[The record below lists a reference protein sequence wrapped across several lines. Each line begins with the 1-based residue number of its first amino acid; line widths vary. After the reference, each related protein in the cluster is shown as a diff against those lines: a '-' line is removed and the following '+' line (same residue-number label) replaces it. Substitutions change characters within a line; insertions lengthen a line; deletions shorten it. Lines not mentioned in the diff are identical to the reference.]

1 MTNWCNRRQTTC
13 NGAQRNTALPA
24 FAGVEDAAT
33 VRDVRNGKA
42 AGVAS
47 IIPIDPN
54 LSALQSPI
62 LLLRQVRDVM
72 LQQADDAQARLDQLT
87 TTIAKALHA
96 DVCSIYLARPGDILE
111 LFASTGL
118 KQSSVH
124 VTRLR
129 VGEGL
134 VGEVASTGL
143 ALNLAE
149 PQNHPKFA
157 YRPETGEELYHSFV
171 GVPLL
176 HSHKT
181 IGVLVIQSKTSRS
194 FSDELVEILHAVAL
208 VISELV
214 VGNRVIDLFEI
225 TGGEHPMLQSQQLSG
240 QTLAGGI
247 AKAPIVLHRPKITI
261 ETLVSESPE
270 EEETRLHNALHS
282 LQQSVDDMITSAGLE
297 EGSTTRDILETYRL
311 FSQDRGWIDRIIEA
325 IHTGLTAEAAVRK
338 VQEEMHA
345 RLSQITSAY
354 IQERV
359 HDLEDLSERLLYHLS
374 GINPTAAQ
382 GELPDAFILVA
393 TSLGPAELLEYDA
406 AKLKGI
412 IIEDG
417 SPTSH
422 VAIIARMLDIPMV
435 GRVDNLLNHMQRGDL
450 AIVQG
455 DQGIVYIRPPED
467 VEQAID
473 AEIEAR
479 ARHAATYAAT
489 RHHEPV
495 SRDGQRISLN
505 LNLGLFVHADHLSPP
520 DVDGIGLF
528 RTELPYMASRDLPSV
543 ESQQKIYRDAL
554 EKARGKKVIF
564 RAFDI
569 GGDKQVPYIQTGD
582 EENPAMGWRA
592 TRIGL
597 DRPVI
602 LRQQFRAL
610 VRAAAGEHLYVMFPF
625 IAEIAEFDAVKALLV
640 KEIDRASEDGITPPT
655 AISTGTMLEVPSLL
669 FQLPELCERVDFI
682 SIGSND
688 LLQFLFACDRG
699 SARVGSRY
707 DPLNPA
713 VMRMVQQIARTADE
727 YKVELGF
734 CGDMAHRPVDAMA
747 LIACGIRS
755 LSMPPASIGPVK
767 AMLRSVD
774 IRELRHFLDY
784 ACTEPHH
791 SIRQQLERFVRDH
804 GAED

>member
-1 MTNWCNRRQTTC
+1 M
-13 NGAQRNTALPA
+13 
-24 FAGVEDAAT
+24 
-33 VRDVRNGKA
+33 
-42 AGVAS
+42 AS

-54 LSALQSPI
+54 LSALQTPI
-62 LLLRQVRDVM
+62 MLLRQVRDVM
-72 LQQADDAQARLDQLT
+72 MKQADTPQRRLDTLT
-87 TTIAKALHA
+87 KTIAEALHSE
-96 DVCSIYLARPGDILE
+96 VCSIYLARPGDILE
-111 LFASTGL
+111 LFSSHGL
-118 KQSSVH
+118 KADAVH

-134 VGEVASTGL
+134 VGEVAASGL
-143 ALNLAE
+143 DLNLAE
-149 PQNHPKFA
+149 PQNHSKFA

-181 IGVLVIQSKTSRS
+181 IGVLVIQGKTSRT

-214 VGNRVIDLFEI
+214 IGNKIVDLYEI
-225 TGGEHPMLQSQQLSG
+225 TGGEHPMLQSHQMSG
-240 QTLAGGI
+240 ATLAGGV
-247 AKAPIVLHRPKITI
+247 AKAPIVLHRPKIEITK
-261 ETLVSESPE
+261 LVSESPE
-270 EEETRLHNALHS
+270 DEENRLHNALQS
-282 LQQSVDDMITSAGLE
+282 LQQSVDEMIMSAGLE
-297 EGSTTRDILETYRL
+297 EGSAHREILESYRL
-311 FSQDRGWIDRIIEA
+311 FSQDRGWIDRITEA
-325 IHTGLTAEAAVRK
+325 ISTGLTAEAAVRK

-374 GINPTAAQ
+374 GINPSAAQ

-393 TSLGPAELLEYDA
+393 TALGPAELLEYDST
-406 AKLKGI
+406 KLKGV

-435 GRVDNLLNHMQRGDL
+435 GRVENILNHVQKGDL

-455 DQGIVYIRPPED
+455 DQGLIYVRPPED
-467 VEQAID
+467 IEAAID
-473 AEIEAR
+473 FEIAAR
-479 ARHAATYAAT
+479 ERHAAAFAAT
-489 RHHEPV
+489 RHLEPV
-495 SRDGQRISLN
+495 TKDGVRVSLN

-528 RTELPYMASRDLPSV
+528 RTELPYMAARDMPSV
-543 ESQQKIYRDAL
+543 ENQQKIYRDAL
-554 EKARGKKVIF
+554 EKAKGKKVIF

-610 VRAAAGEHLYVMFPF
+610 VRAAAGEELHLMFPF
-625 IAEIAEFDAVKALLV
+625 IAEVAEYDAVKALFM
-640 KEIDRASEDGITPPT
+640 KEIDRARDEGITPP
-655 AISTGTMLEVPSLL
+655 SDVFLGTMVEIPSLL
-669 FQLPELCERVDFI
+669 FQLPELFERVDFI

-699 SARVGSRY
+699 SAKVGGRY
-707 DPLNPA
+707 DPLNPI
-713 VMRMVQQIARTADE
+713 VMRTVQQITKTAAD
-727 YKVELGF
+727 YKVEVGF
-734 CGDMAHRPVDAMA
+734 CGDMATRPLDAMA
-747 LIACGIRS
+747 LIACGVRS
-755 LSMPPASIGPVK
+755 LSMPPAAVGPVK
-767 AMLRSVD
+767 AMLRSLNVQD
-774 IRELRHFLDY
+774 LRYFLDY

-791 SIRQQLERFVRDH
+791 SIRLQLERFARDH
-804 GAED
+804 GVEI